1 MGFNIAILLRLFFI
15 ILRLFYHIAA
25 NIVENLLSILQLSNI
40 VEHFSSILQ
49 LSNIVQNFSS
59 ILQLSNIASSTSADV
74 KPQAC
79 CPITSVSFGRCNYL
93 DFHTL
98 VNSSTISMFLN
109 IHKKSDFL
117 AGSQCGWLQRG
128 NCMIDTKLALAT
140 FHIFRSVDVLQ
151 SLLYLYNMQNFYR
164 VYT

>member
-1 MGFNIAILLRLFFI
+1 MQEAAEPIASYQNYQ
-15 ILRLFYHIAA
+15 YHIAA

-117 AGSQCGWLQRG
+117 AGSQRGWLQRG

-140 FHIFRSVDVLQ
+140 FHIHI
-151 SLLYLYNMQNFYR
+151 
-164 VYT
+164 